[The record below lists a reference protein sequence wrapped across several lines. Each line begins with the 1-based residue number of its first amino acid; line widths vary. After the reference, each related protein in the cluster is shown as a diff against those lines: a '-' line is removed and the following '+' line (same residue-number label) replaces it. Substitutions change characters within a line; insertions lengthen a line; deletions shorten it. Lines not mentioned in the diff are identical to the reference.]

1 MVDAS
6 PQGGHDFELMLMYMV
21 RKVDL
26 PGLQVD
32 SMTLEDLRELTLED
46 RIDNMEKEREL
57 MGRIS
62 DRLMDHVAPPVQIG
76 LGKGRAPLPL
86 KFRALLHAMM
96 LMVGKGSRWRRSSK
110 ASMPGSRT
118 MGQKWD

>member
-1 MVDAS
+1 
-6 PQGGHDFELMLMYMV
+6 MV

-32 SMTLEDLRELTLED
+32 IMTLEDLRELTLED

-76 LGKGRAPLPL
+76 LGKGRVFLA
-86 KFRALLHAMM
+86 AEVSGTVACDDAHCWE
-96 LMVGKGSRWRRSSK
+96 GGSAGDVHQKHPCLGHGLWDRSGTS
-110 ASMPGSRT
+110 
-118 MGQKWD
+118 